1 MKPKAIT
8 RRDFLKLA
16 AYAIGLGGVATLGGL
31 EYTMQIEPAWVE
43 VNRVALKLPRL
54 HSAFSG
60 FRLAQISDIHMGG
73 WMNRA
78 RLDKVV
84 QLILDEAPDAVAI
97 TGDYLL
103 GRGWDD
109 ERAAALREVCAALR
123 PLVDSLPV
131 FTSMGN
137 HDYWTDIGNVRP
149 KLHEAGLIEL
159 ANDVHTLRRGDASL
173 HICGLDDVY
182 EKMHRLDLLLARL
195 PSDGAAIL
203 LCHEPDFA
211 DTSTE
216 TGRFDLQISG
226 HTHGGQVVLPFIG
239 PIHTPMHGHK
249 YPLGLYKVG
258 DMLQY
263 TNRGIG
269 MARIPV
275 RFNCRPEITIFAL
288 EANSQK
294 KASQNV
300 TYRR

>member
-54 HSAFSG
+54 PPVFSG

-103 GRGWDD
+103 SRGWD
-109 ERAAALREVCAALR
+109 ESREQALEEVAAALK
-123 PLVDSLPV
+123 PLVDLFPV
-131 FTSMGN
+131 LTVMGN
-137 HDYWTDIGNVRP
+137 HDYWTDAQKIRRKLQEIG
-149 KLHEAGLIEL
+149 LLEL
-159 ANDVHTLRRGDASL
+159 SNSVYSLRRGDASF

-182 EKMHRLDLLLARL
+182 EGYDDLNKLLSHL
-195 PSDGAAIL
+195 PYEGAAML

-211 DTSTE
+211 DTSAATD
-216 TGRFDLQISG
+216 RFALQISG
-226 HTHGGQVVLPFIG
+226 HSHGGQVVLPFIG
-239 PIHTPMHGHK
+239 PIHTPKHGHK
-249 YPLGLYKVG
+249 YPLGLYQVG
-258 DMLQY
+258 NMIQY
-263 TNRGIG
+263 TNRGVG

-275 RFNCRPEITIFAL
+275 RFNCRPEITIFTL
-288 EANSQK
+288 ESEA
-294 KASQNV
+294 
-300 TYRR
+300 